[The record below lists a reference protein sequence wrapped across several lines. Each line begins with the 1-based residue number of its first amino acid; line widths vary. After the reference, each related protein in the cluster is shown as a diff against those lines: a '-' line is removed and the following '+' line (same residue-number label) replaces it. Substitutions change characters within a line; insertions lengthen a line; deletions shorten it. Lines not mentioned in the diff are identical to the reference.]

1 MAKEDFK
8 FHFPLR
14 VRWMECDAQG
24 IVFNG
29 AYMTF
34 IEVVQAEYYR
44 NLGIL
49 LYDEN
54 SRKHF
59 DVATVK
65 ATLEYKAAAKLDE
78 ILDIYMRA
86 SGIGNTSISM
96 EVEMYRQDSDE
107 LIHNAEVIY
116 VNYDSDEG
124 KAKRVPDDMRSLINH
139 FEETGEVLSI
149 QGFPL
154 SNGG

>member
-1 MAKEDFK
+1 MPKKDFK

-14 VRWMECDAQG
+14 VRWIECDAQG

-29 AYMTF
+29 AYMIF
-34 IEVVQAEYYR
+34 IEAAQAEYYR

-65 ATLEYKAAAKLDE
+65 ATLEYKASAQVDE
-78 ILDIYMRA
+78 ILEIYMRA
-86 SGIGNTSISM
+86 LGIGNTSITM

-107 LIHNAEVIY
+107 LVHKAEVIY
-116 VNYDSDEG
+116 VDYDSEEST
-124 KAKRVPDDMRSLINH
+124 ARRVPDDVRELINH
-139 FEETGEVLSI
+139 YEQTGEVLSI
-149 QGFPL
+149 QGFPP
-154 SNGG
+154 